1 MFNVSGKSDLKCGIT
16 LEMIVTCGLAIG
28 FYTGE
33 FSALLTSEMMSE
45 VAAEDMIRMDGS

>member
-1 MFNVSGKSDLKCGIT
+1 MFNVSGKSDLKCG
-16 LEMIVTCGLAIG
+16 IVTCGLAIG

>member
-1 MFNVSGKSDLKCGIT
+1 MLSASGKSELKCGIS
-16 LEMIVTCGLAIG
+16 LEMIVTSGLAIG

-45 VAAEDMIRMDGS
+45 VAAGALIRMDGS